1 MTDTTPSLAD
11 AFNQFF
17 EIVPANTDAL
27 RDVVYRIRYQVYCHE
42 LHFENE
48 ADFPDG
54 REIDEFD
61 AHSVHCLLR
70 HRPSGEFAGCVRLV
84 LNRSNSPEPQ
94 LPLERHCSD
103 SLDKATLDFSQ
114 LDRSS
119 FGEISRL
126 AIISRFRRRPGEA
139 KTAHGVSDEAAAM
152 TPSERRVFPHIA
164 LGLYLASATISLKR
178 GMKMVVVMME
188 PRLARHMRY
197 FGINFVQAGDIV
209 DYHGQRGP
217 FFITSDNLH
226 QGMKPEVKALLSMV
240 DGQLTVPTTPAPM
253 DV

>member
-1 MTDTTPSLAD
+1 MTDTPNSLAE

-84 LNRSNSPEPQ
+84 LNTSSSSKPQ
-94 LPLERHCSD
+94 LPLEHHCRE
-103 SLDKATLDFSQ
+103 SLDKTILDFST
-114 LDRSS
+114 LDRST

-126 AIISRFRRRPGEA
+126 AIVSRFRRRPGEA
-139 KTAHGVSDEAAAM
+139 KTAHGVAEETVSL

-164 LGLYLASATISLKR
+164 VGLYLAAAAMALHR
-178 GMKMVVVMME
+178 GMEMVVVMME

-197 FGINFVQAGDIV
+197 FGINFSQAGDIV

-217 FFITSDNLH
+217 FFITRDSLYQH
-226 QGMKPEVKALLSMV
+226 IKPEVNGLLSMV
-240 DGQLTVPTTPAPM
+240 GSQLTISTPTPA
-253 DV
+253 DT

>member
-1 MTDTTPSLAD
+1 MTETDFSLAE

-48 ADFPDG
+48 ANFPDG

-84 LNRSNSPEPQ
+84 LNTSNSHEPQ
-94 LPLERHCSD
+94 LPLEHHCGD
-103 SLDKATLDFSQ
+103 SLDKSTIDFSQ
-114 LDRSS
+114 LDRST
-119 FGEISRL
+119 FAEISRL
-126 AIISRFRRRPGEA
+126 AIVGRFRRRPGEA
-139 KTAHGVSDEAAAM
+139 DNPQGVSEESATM

-164 LGLYLASATISLKR
+164 LGLYLAAAAISIQL
-178 GMKMVVVMME
+178 GLSMVVVMME
-188 PRLARHMRY
+188 PRLARHMKY
-197 FGINFVQAGDIV
+197 FGIHFIKAGDIINH
-209 DYHGQRGP
+209 HGMRGP
-217 FFITSDNLH
+217 YYGLVKDNLH
-226 QGMKPEVKALLSMV
+226 KIKPEISGLLSV
-240 DGQLTVPTTPAPM
+240 ISNQLG
-253 DV
+253 D

>member
-1 MTDTTPSLAD
+1 MTDTTPSLAE

-17 EIVPANTDAL
+17 EVVPANTDAL

-84 LNRSNSPEPQ
+84 LNKSNDPEPQ
-94 LPLERHCSD
+94 LPLEHHCGD
-103 SLDKATLDFSQ
+103 SLDKSALDFSQ
-114 LDRSS
+114 LDRGT
-119 FGEISRL
+119 FAEISRL
-126 AIISRFRRRPGEA
+126 AIVGRFRRRPGE
-139 KTAHGVSDEAAAM
+139 TENPQGVSEESASM

-164 LGLYLASATISLKR
+164 LGLYLAAAAMSIRLGLS
-178 GMKMVVVMME
+178 MVVVMME
-188 PRLARHMRY
+188 PRLARHMKF
-197 FGINFVQAGDIV
+197 FGIHFIKAGDTI
-209 DYHGQRGP
+209 DYHGMRGP
-217 FFITSDNLH
+217 YYGLVKDNLH
-226 QGMKPEVKALLSMV
+226 KIKPEISELLSV
-240 DGQLTVPTTPAPM
+240 ISNQLE
-253 DV
+253 D

>member
-1 MTDTTPSLAD
+1 MTETPPSLAD

-84 LNRSNSPEPQ
+84 LNKSSSNEPQ
-94 LPLERHCSD
+94 LPLERHCRD
-103 SLDKATLDFSQ
+103 SLDNTVIDFGT
-114 LDRSS
+114 LDRST
-119 FGEISRL
+119 FGELSRL
-126 AIISRFRRRPGEA
+126 AIIGRFRRRPGEA
-139 KTAHGVSDEAAAM
+139 KSAHGVSEEAAAM

-164 LGLYLASATISLKR
+164 LGLYLASAIISLKR

-197 FGINFVQAGDIV
+197 FGINFVKAGDVV
-209 DYHGQRGP
+209 DYHGLRGP
-217 FFITSDNLH
+217 FFITSDSLLQH
-226 QGMKPEVKALLSMV
+226 MKPEVKSLLSMV
-240 DGQLTVPTTPAPM
+240 EGQLALPTTPSPT